1 MHEATEATGQG
12 GAEDRRQ
19 IDELV
24 RLFFRA
30 FTNKRG
36 ARPAVESLRELFI
49 AEGVIVKNSGAAPE
63 IYNLGQFIEPRLKL
77 LTEGRLT
84 DFAEEEYDSRTDVVG
99 RVAQRLCFYRKEGV
113 LDGQRFAAQGGK
125 TLQFIKT
132 ASGWRITAVAWDD
145 EREGFVLPARLEL

>member
-1 MHEATEATGQG
+1 MDDGT
-12 GAEDRRQ
+12 Q

-24 RLFFRA
+24 RLFFHA
-30 FTNKRG
+30 FTNKGGCRT
-36 ARPAVESLRELFI
+36 AVENLHELFI

-63 IYNLGQFIEPRLKL
+63 IYGLGQFIEPWLRL

-99 RVAQRLCFYRKEGV
+99 RVAQRLSFYRKEGV
-113 LDGQRFAAQGGK
+113 LDGQRFAAKGVK
-125 TLQFIKT
+125 TFQFIKA

>member
-1 MHEATEATGQG
+1 MKASATKGSG
-12 GAEDRRQ
+12 GVDDGTQ

-24 RLFFRA
+24 RLFFHA
-30 FTNKRG
+30 FTNKG
-36 ARPAVESLRELFI
+36 GCRPAVENLHELFI

-63 IYNLGQFIEPRLKL
+63 VSSLGQFIEPRLKL
-77 LTEGRLT
+77 LTGGRLT
-84 DFAEEEYDSRTDVVG
+84 DFAEEEYDSRTDIVG

-113 LDGQRFAAQGGK
+113 LDGQRFAAQGVK